1 MLMILCIRF
10 ALVLA
15 ALCCTIYVGICDY
28 QQWQDKPVV
37 TSLKVGG
44 VISSILMNINMG
56 EI

>member
-1 MLMILCIRF
+1 MLITVYIRF

-37 TSLKVGG
+37 TSLKVGFG
-44 VISSILMNINMG
+44 ITSILINMNMG

>member
-1 MLMILCIRF
+1 MMIIVYIRF

-37 TSLKVGG
+37 TSLKVGEG
-44 VISSILMNINMG
+44 ISSIFMMINMG
-56 EI
+56 KI